1 MAYQALYRTWRP
13 QKFSDM
19 IGQEVITK
27 TLKNAIMTGQTS
39 HAYLFNGPRGTG
51 KTSAAKIFAK
61 AVNCLNPI
69 DGEPDNTCEICQAID
84 NGTIGDV
91 MELDAASN
99 NSVEQIRDIRE
110 DVNYAPTM
118 AKYKVYIIDE
128 VHMLSTGA
136 FNALL
141 KTLEEPPANVIFILA
156 TTEPQ
161 KIPATIISRTQRFDF
176 KRISAEDAYARMS
189 YILTQR
195 GDTFDEAALRVI
207 ANAAD
212 GGMRDALSILDQTLS
227 FGDGHVTLENA
238 LLVTGSVTQTLLG
251 QYISAT
257 VKQDVPQ
264 ALAKLAE
271 VLRAGKDANR
281 FVEDLIS
288 YARDLLLYTEAP
300 ELVSLVP
307 DEEFKVLAQGNEP
320 TTWYRMIDTLNE
332 TQQQL
337 RYTNRPSI
345 YLEVLTVKL
354 SQPSQLTQVSQVVS
368 QHAVQVAKRSVS
380 EPTAPVKLNSS
391 NTANVQGQPAE
402 SESAKPVSQ
411 PSLVQTETVP
421 ASTAPQ
427 ASPVRQTVPKAS
439 ADQVAVFNLLAQATK
454 GDLQR
459 VRAVWS
465 DLLAS
470 LDVPQQAMLNV
481 AQPLA
486 ASPDGVLLAFD
497 YDVIR
502 ANALKNIEMQN
513 ILVTKLQTMTQSKAE
528 RQLVMINQEDWPQL
542 RAKFVAERKKN
553 SVEPAANQAVEHD
566 FATVTDEKDEAKPA
580 PPIVTKALDIFGSD
594 LVEITEE

>member
-19 IGQEVITK
+19 VGQEVITK
-27 TLKNAIMTGQTS
+27 TLKNAITTGQTS

-61 AVNCLNPI
+61 AVNCLHPV
-69 DGEPDNTCEICQAID
+69 DGEPDGTCEICLAAD
-84 NGTIGDV
+84 KGTLGDV

-176 KRISAEDAYARMS
+176 KRINAQAAYDRMV
-189 YILTQR
+189 YILNDR
-195 GDTFDEAALRVI
+195 GDAFDETALRVI

-227 FGDGHVTLENA
+227 FGDGNVTLENA

-251 QYISAT
+251 EYVQAVVAGDS
-257 VKQDVPQ
+257 PH
-264 ALAKLAE
+264 ALAKLTE
-271 VLRAGKDANR
+271 VLTAGKDANR

-300 ELVSLVP
+300 ELVTLVP
-307 DEEFKVLAQGNEP
+307 DEQFKELAQGSSP
-320 TTWYRMIDTLNE
+320 TVWYQMIDTLND

-354 SQPSQLTQVSQVVS
+354 SQPTLKQPQTQV
-368 QHAVQVAKRSVS
+368 
-380 EPTAPVKLNSS
+380 TNPVGTVDKVNATP
-391 NTANVQGQPAE
+391 NAE
-402 SESAKPVSQ
+402 SVTSVAASQ
-411 PSLVQTETVP
+411 PVLAEKQADVTI
-421 ASTAPQ
+421 STA
-427 ASPVRQTVPKAS
+427 ADEVRPEAVRRTTPKAS
-439 ADQVAVFNLLAQATK
+439 ADVAAVFAVLDQATK

-459 VRAVWS
+459 VRTSWG
-465 DLLAS
+465 DLIAS

-481 AQPLA
+481 AQPIA
-486 ASPDGVLLAFD
+486 ASSTGVVLAFD
-497 YDVIR
+497 FDVIR
-502 ANALKNIEMQN
+502 ANAMKNIEMQTL
-513 ILVTKLQTMTQSKAE
+513 IIQKMQVLTQSNVE
-528 RQLVMINQEDWPQL
+528 RQLVMINQEEWPKL
-542 RAKFVAERKKN
+542 RSEFIDQRKQGAPDQ
-553 SVEPAANQAVEHD
+553 PAAQMVDHD
-566 FATVTDEKDEAKPA
+566 LDQLVDSPEETTAEPS
-580 PPIVTKALDIFGSD
+580 IVTTALDIFGSD
-594 LVEITEE
+594 LVEVSEK